1 MAYRAVV
8 VATLT
13 LAHQPEAVEGL
24 ERRLRDEILTANLSK
39 KPVISTDDRFTVLR
53 VLGHGASSVVCKAV
67 ENKLE
72 RAIALKL
79 FPGLA
84 DDALA
89 RAVKREALAL
99 AKISHANIVTIHDFG
114 VLKLLPG
121 EHCCFFVAMELG
133 VPLKDWL
140 RETSPAPESVLATF
154 CRIGEGLAAIHAAGF
169 VYRDFKPENV
179 VLVAGVPKIVDFG
192 LALTGVTGSDGA
204 GTRIVGTPAFM
215 SPEALRGRH
224 QDPRSDQFS
233 FAAAL
238 WKSLCGE
245 LPYDGLSQDPAMRGP
260 LRPPRATMP
269 ESVLPALRR
278 ALDPEPARRFPDM
291 AELLAALLPKVEPGR
306 SSSTAA
312 RTSALMLEVDS
323 TTELVPVRRPA
334 RRSLAPWL
342 AFPAVGVLSV
352 GGVLAAMGFWD
363 DPEIAAAGDATEDDA
378 ELAVAAPV
386 TLPPPSMGPA
396 CPNVDAL
403 TGPWRFTTTAQWAEH
418 LPHLDKVGKYTLNLK
433 SDGTPCGLQVDL
445 RKLGTSTDRESLSD
459 QQRVTL
465 VPVPPFTGGFS
476 GHFAPRRTGDTVA
489 DHEYEFEFVVNGDR
503 LYGDFHAEANA
514 GKHRFSGTMQ
524 GARTKVPEA
533 AINGPLPCTMR
544 CAARCLGTD
553 ATTEC
558 RQACSSDVWA
568 EVPCPAPDPS
578 AKVVVPEKSE
588 KCVSGEPYAGQWLFL
603 SRDRENHKARTYEVE
618 LIADKCDFTVKS
630 ARERGSAEPLRGNMV
645 RVYTTGLWQLTL
657 TSGRG
662 SKDRVSHEWSLVGR
676 DPAFGEF
683 TAHHGKEQLAAGVI
697 AAYRRP

>member
-1 MAYRAVV
+1 

-39 KPVISTDDRFTVLR
+39 RPVISADERFMVQR
-53 VLGHGASSVVCKAV
+53 VLGHGASSVVCRAL
-67 ENKLE
+67 EIKLE

-133 VPLKDWL
+133 VPLKEWL

-215 SPEALRGRH
+215 SPEALRGRP
-224 QDPRSDQFS
+224 QDPQSDQFS

-306 SSSTAA
+306 SSSTTA

-342 AFPAVGVLSV
+342 ALPAVGVLSV
-352 GGVLAAMGFWD
+352 GGVLAAMGFWN
-363 DPEIAAAGDATEDDA
+363 DPEVATAADATHDDV
-378 ELAVAAPV
+378 AVAVAVAESP
-386 TLPPPSMGPA
+386 PPPSPIPE
-396 CPNVDAL
+396 CPDVDAL
-403 TGPWRFTTTAQWAEH
+403 PRAWHFRTAAQWAEQTR
-418 LPHLDKVGKYTLNLK
+418 HLDKVGKYTLDLS

-445 RKLGTSTDRESLSD
+445 RKLGTSTDPEVRRD
-459 QQRVTL
+459 KQRVKL
-465 VPVPPFTGGFS
+465 VPAASFTGGFS

-489 DHEYEFEFVVNGDR
+489 DHTYDFDFIIHGER
-503 LYGDFHAEANA
+503 LYGDFHAEASA
-514 GKHRFSGTMQ
+514 GKHRFSGTVE
-524 GARTKVPEA
+524 GVPMTVHESA
-533 AINGPLPCTMR
+533 MDGRQPCTAL
-544 CAARCLGTD
+544 CGARCLGVD
-553 ATTEC
+553 ATAEC
-558 RQACSSDVWA
+558 RQTCSRDAWA
-568 EVPCPAPDPS
+568 EAQCPAPDPS
-578 AKVVVPEKSE
+578 AQVVVPEKSE
-588 KCVSGEPYAGQWLFL
+588 KCASGEPYAGRWLFL
-603 SRDRENHKARTYEVE
+603 ARDRENHEARAYEVE
-618 LIADKCDFTVKS
+618 LTADKCDFTVTS
-630 ARERGSAEPLRGNMV
+630 ARERDSGALLRGGLV
-645 RVYTTGLWQLTL
+645 RVYSTGLWQLTL
-657 TSGRG
+657 TGG
-662 SKDRVSHEWSLVGR
+662 QGAKDRVSHEWSLVGR

-683 TAHHGKEQLAAGVI
+683 TARHGKKQLAAGVI